1 MPLIQQGRDR
11 IAGLITGAETC
22 HWGTSGATL
31 FVASATAAHSPT
43 STWLGSV
50 AIGATGESGYPLT
63 ATNVLQWRGI
73 WSTAYANFQWESWLV
88 NTATASGSGAPL
100 NLAPAQAL
108 GTKTSAQS
116 WQLTA
121 CVTVTTALML
131 AFGNVLA
138 RAAQALS
145 LGIAA

>member
-1 MPLIQQGRDR
+1 MPLIQQGRNR

-31 FVASATAAHSPT
+31 FVASSTAAHSPT
-43 STWLGSV
+43 STWLGS
-50 AIGATGESGYPLT
+50 ASIGATGESGYPLT
-63 ATNVLQWRGI
+63 AVNVLQYRGI
-73 WSTAYANFQWESWLV
+73 WSTAQANFQWESWLV

-121 CVTVTTALML
+121 CITITTAVMLML
-131 AFGNVLA
+131 GNV
-138 RAAQALS
+138 AAVAMSQL